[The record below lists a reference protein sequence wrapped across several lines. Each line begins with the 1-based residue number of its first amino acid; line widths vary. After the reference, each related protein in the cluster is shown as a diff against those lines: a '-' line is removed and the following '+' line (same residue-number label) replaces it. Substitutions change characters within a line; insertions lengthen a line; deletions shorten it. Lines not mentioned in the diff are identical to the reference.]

1 MEGIIKFL
9 GYLTLV
15 LIICALFAFPIM
27 WLWNALMPDIFGI
40 KEISWL
46 QAWGLQLLCTMFFG
60 NGIKK

>member
-1 MEGIIKFL
+1 
-9 GYLTLV
+9 LV
-15 LIICALFAFPIM
+15 LIIGALFAFPIM

-46 QAWGLQLLCTMFFG
+46 QAWGLQLLCTIFFG